1 MVFLV
6 REVGDDPATVGG
18 LISGMS
24 VGGLLG
30 GALGT
35 ALGLRTNMWI
45 MTVGVTVSPLT
56 LLIGPTKRDRD
67 FPDHPADPATTTSHL
82 PPDR

>member
-1 MVFLV
+1 
-6 REVGDDPATVGG
+6 
-18 LISGMS
+18 
-24 VGGLLG
+24 
-30 GALGT
+30 
-35 ALGLRTNMWI
+35 

-82 PPDR
+82 PPRSVSARSSATVSVTVGDPVGERGLT